1 MRLLA
6 EHGPVQMV
14 CQVEHVPPGPVTL
27 RMVTIE
33 KACWG
38 SGVLHESEFP
48 AEVICILHT
57 GVHTLATDT
66 LFITLIGLK
75 RSVI

>member
-1 MRLLA
+1 MRFLA

-14 CQVEHVPPGPVTL
+14 CQIEHVPPGLVTL

-38 SGVLHESEFP
+38 SGV
-48 AEVICILHT
+48 
-57 GVHTLATDT
+57 
-66 LFITLIGLK
+66 
-75 RSVI
+75 

>member
-1 MRLLA
+1 MRFLA

-14 CQVEHVPPGPVTL
+14 CQVEHVLPDPVTL

-38 SGVLHESEFP
+38 SRV
-48 AEVICILHT
+48 
-57 GVHTLATDT
+57 
-66 LFITLIGLK
+66 
-75 RSVI
+75 